1 MARLP
6 LGRPRGAPSADRSGP
21 RRRSRDEPIRTAPQA
36 RPRAG
41 RRRGVERRPHAADN
55 PLVDAL
61 LDLIDRYG
69 GVAAINRAA
78 AENGRL
84 ETRLERLRDEGSPY
98 LDDLA
103 WLTEQRDRGAFV
115 SLAEYRRR
123 VLGDAADLPPDEDRA
138 VTLEISALQYFPWLM
153 AEARRAI
160 ERRELMPGR
169 FIRVRDMAEQSG
181 PGGDLLAVAAAMQ
194 IVGASHVETL
204 DTRGTDGGNVMLG
217 GPETITGYFGGIGQ
231 PNDYPLKWADE
242 YLHYLTDYGIRQV
255 LNVNLGTVLVA
266 LLLRKLGVE
275 NEFKI
280 SVFMGVDNPY
290 AMLWLLMG
298 ARLLAADDG
307 STSLA
312 GLNLSNS
319 ADVATLE
326 ASSAARAAL
335 GLTDAVRFEHH
346 VTEAYRSIV
355 RQPYDRRDDVVRAA
369 TSVPNISAK
378 HEGGEPAVEAGR
390 EHPSDVFDYFVAR
403 DTALAQGLMP
413 ALEGNYLDK
422 HDAVNRTAEQLVRA
436 GVGVR
441 AASLLHGAGARVGS

>member
-1 MARLP
+1 MT
-6 LGRPRGAPSADRSGP
+6 GRSVL
-21 RRRSRDEPIRTAPQA
+21 RRRLALAPADVAAVNAALTAD
-36 RPRAG
+36 
-41 RRRGVERRPHAADN
+41 DN

-61 LDLIDRYG
+61 LDLVDRYG

-84 ETRLERLRDEGSPY
+84 ETRLERLRAEGSPY

-123 VLGDAADLPPDEDRA
+123 VLGGAADAPPDEDRA

-153 AEARRAI
+153 TEARRAI

-169 FIRVRDMAEQSG
+169 FIRVRAMAEQAG
-181 PGGDLLAVAAAMQ
+181 PDGDLLAVAAAMQ

-204 DTRGTDGGNVMLG
+204 DTRGIDGSNVMLG
-217 GPETITGYFGGIGQ
+217 GPDTITGYFGGIGE

-242 YLHYLTDYGIRQV
+242 YLHYLTGYGIRQV
-255 LNVNLGTVLVA
+255 LNVNLGTVLVG

-319 ADVATLE
+319 ADVATIE

-369 TSVPNISAK
+369 ASVPNISAK
-378 HEGGEPAVEAGR
+378 HEGGEPAVEVGR
-390 EHPSDVFDYFVAR
+390 DHPSDIFDYFVAR
-403 DTALAQGLMP
+403 EAALADGIMP

-441 AASLLHGAGARVGS
+441 AASLLHETGAPVA

>member
-1 MARLP
+1 MT
-6 LGRPRGAPSADRSGP
+6 SRSDL
-21 RRRSRDEPIRTAPQA
+21 RRRLALAPA
-36 RPRAG
+36 DVAA
-41 RRRGVERRPHAADN
+41 VNAALTAADN

-84 ETRLERLRDEGSPY
+84 ETRLERLRAERSPW

-115 SLAEYRRR
+115 PLAEYRRR
-123 VLGDAADLPPDEDRA
+123 VLADADDAPPDDDRA
-138 VTLEISALQYFPWLM
+138 VTLEISALQYFPWLI

-169 FIRVRDMAEQSG
+169 YIRVRAMAEQAG
-181 PGGDLLAVAAAMQ
+181 PDGDLLAVAAAMQ
-194 IVGASHVETL
+194 VVGASHVETL
-204 DTRGTDGGNVMLG
+204 DTRGIDGSNVMLG
-217 GPETITGYFGGIGQ
+217 GPDTITGYFGGIGQ
-231 PNDYPLKWADE
+231 PNDYPLKWAGE
-242 YLHYLTDYGIRQV
+242 YLHYFTEYGIRQV
-255 LNVNLGTVLVA
+255 LNVNLGTVLVG

-275 NEFKI
+275 NEFKV

-369 TSVPNISAK
+369 ASVPNISAK
-378 HEGGEPAVEAGR
+378 HEGGEPAVEAASD
-390 EHPSDVFDYFVAR
+390 HPSDIFDYFVAR
-403 DTALAQGLMP
+403 ETALADGLMP
-413 ALEGNYLDK
+413 ALERNYLAK
-422 HDAVNRTAEQLVRA
+422 HDAVNRTAERLVRA

-441 AASLLHGAGARVGS
+441 PASLLHDTGAGAAS

>member
-1 MARLP
+1 MTSRSELRHKLALSPRDVEAVSAALTADGDP
-6 LGRPRGAPSADRSGP
+6 LIDGLLD
-21 RRRSRDEPIRTAPQA
+21 
-36 RPRAG
+36 
-41 RRRGVERRPHAADN
+41 
-55 PLVDAL
+55 LVDAH
-61 LDLIDRYG
+61 G

-78 AENGRL
+78 AESGRL
-84 ETRLERLRDEGSPY
+84 ETRLERLRAERSPW

-115 SLAEYRRR
+115 PLAEYRRR
-123 VLGDAADLPPDEDRA
+123 IVGEAAGPPPPDERA

-169 FIRVRDMAEQSG
+169 FIRVRAMAEQAG
-181 PGGDLLAVAAAMQ
+181 PDGDLLAVAAAMQ

-204 DTRGTDGGNVMLG
+204 DTRGIDGSNVMLG
-217 GPETITGYFGGIGQ
+217 GPETITGYFGGIGE
-231 PNDYPLKWADE
+231 PNDYPLKWANE
-242 YLHYLTDYGIRQV
+242 YLHYLTHYGIRQV
-255 LNVNLGTVLVA
+255 LNVNLGTVLVG

-280 SVFMGVDNPY
+280 SVFMGVDNPW
-290 AMLWLLMG
+290 AALFVLMG

-319 ADVATLE
+319 VDVATLE
-326 ASSAARAAL
+326 ASSAVRAAL

-369 TSVPNISAK
+369 ASVPNVSAK
-378 HEGGEPAVEAGR
+378 HEGGEPDIEAGR
-390 EHPSDVFDYFVAR
+390 EHPSDIFDYFVAR
-403 DTALAQGLMP
+403 DAALSEGLMP

-422 HDAVNRTAEQLVRA
+422 HDAVNRTAAALLRA

-441 AASLLHGAGARVGS
+441 AASLLHGTE